1 MGGKQMNIQH
11 NSSAVEQEFSGADV
25 AMVDLLSSLRQ
36 DPSPALVTRVR
47 GIPTMREPKRQAVLR
62 WAWGLAAAAL
72 LFVVLV
78 SASPSLRAA
87 IASLDVTIGN
97 IRLSVADRSPD
108 SSDARIVEPE
118 MMSLEAAREAVPFA
132 FRIPTEIPDGLAMDE
147 WVRVNDL
154 GGGPFVE
161 MQWAKL
167 GGGGFSFAAR
177 QDPGSSSWLVGLDSY
192 REIEIGGEPAI
203 IITGG
208 WDADSRE
215 WAWLEHTTL
224 IWTVDG
230 VQYTLG
236 ASADNFSE
244 TDLIA
249 IAESVR

>member
-1 MGGKQMNIQH
+1 
-11 NSSAVEQEFSGADV
+11 
-25 AMVDLLSSLRQ
+25 L
-36 DPSPALVTRVR
+36 
-47 GIPTMREPKRQAVLR
+47 IP
-62 WAWGLAAAAL
+62 
-72 LFVVLV
+72 
-78 SASPSLRAA
+78 ASPSLRAA
-87 IASLDVTIGN
+87 IARLDVIIGE
-97 IRLSVADRSPD
+97 IKLGVVDRSPD
-108 SSDARIVEPE
+108 SRDARIVWPE
-118 MMSLEAAREAVPFA
+118 LMSLEAAREAVPFA

-147 WVRVNDL
+147 RVRVNDL

-177 QDPGSSSWLVGLDSY
+177 QDPGASSWLVGLDSY

-203 IITGG
+203 IVTGG

-236 ASADNFSE
+236 ASADDFSE
-244 TDLIA
+244 AALIA

>member
-1 MGGKQMNIQH
+1 MNVQH
-11 NSSAVEQEFSGADV
+11 NSSAIDQEFSGADA

-36 DPSPALVTRVR
+36 DPSLALVARVR
-47 GIPTMREPKRQAVLR
+47 DIPTMREPKRRAVPR

-72 LFVVLV
+72 LFAVLL
-78 SASPSLRAA
+78 STSPSLRAA
-87 IASLDVTIGN
+87 IAGLDVTIGN

-118 MMSLEAAREAVPFA
+118 MMSLDAAREAVPFA
-132 FRIPTEIPDGLAMDE
+132 FGIPTEIPDGLAMDE
-147 WVRVNDL
+147 QVRVNDL

-161 MQWAKL
+161 MAWTKPR
-167 GGGGFSFAAR
+167 GGGFSFTVR
-177 QDPGSSSWLVGLDSY
+177 QDPGSSSWLVGVDSY

-203 IITGG
+203 IVTGG

-224 IWTVDG
+224 IWTMDG

-236 ASADNFSE
+236 ASADNFAE
-244 TDLIA
+244 ADLIA